1 MEDLNKQ
8 QIILLTLL
16 VSFVTSI
23 ATGIVTVSL
32 MDQAPTGF
40 TQTINRVVER
50 TIEKVVSTSTPNSGS
65 VLKETIVV
73 NEGDQIVSA
82 IEKNSNSLVRI
93 YTTGNDNTNQAITLV
108 GIGIVLTDDGIIA
121 ADNSVISNDGK
132 YFITTDDSKLH
143 DLSILRSSSDE
154 RVALLKIKE
163 ASSSLVKFDKVQISD
178 QKLQLGQTVVYIG
191 GDIKNAVAT
200 GIVSSINTKEVKTD
214 ASSTVTTT
222 KIVSLET
229 TVSSKN
235 LVSGGLLLNLSGELV
250 GIKTDLSNNLFSPTS
265 YITDVLNSYLASIKK

>member
-32 MDQAPTGF
+32 MDQAPVGF

-50 TIEKVVSTSTPNSGS
+50 TIEKVVSTSTSTPNSGG
-65 VLKETIVV
+65 VVKETIVV

-93 YTTGNDNTNQAITLV
+93 YTTDSSGNQAITLV

-121 ADNSVISNDGK
+121 ADNSVILNDGK

-143 DLSILRSSSDE
+143 DLSILRSNSDE

-163 ASSSLVKFDKVQISD
+163 TGTSTVKFDKVQISN

-200 GIVSSINTKEVKTD
+200 GIVSSVNTKDTTN
-214 ASSTVTTT
+214 ASSTETTT
-222 KIVSLET
+222 KIVSVET
-229 TVSSKN
+229 TVPSKN

-265 YITDVLNSYLASIKK
+265 YITDVLSSYLSSLKK